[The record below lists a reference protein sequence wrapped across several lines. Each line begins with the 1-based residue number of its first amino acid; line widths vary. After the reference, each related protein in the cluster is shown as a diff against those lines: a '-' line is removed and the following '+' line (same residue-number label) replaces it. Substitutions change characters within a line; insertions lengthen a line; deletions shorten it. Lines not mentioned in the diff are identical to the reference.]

1 MSSTALILLLFGMM
15 LVMIFIGVPVAFS
28 VGISALTALMI
39 EGIPLSQLIT
49 KMFGGVDSFTV
60 LAIPFYILVGS
71 VMNNGDLTAKLVKFA
86 DSLVG
91 HVRGGLA
98 HVNVLASMFFA
109 GISGSS
115 TADSASIGAMLVPS
129 MVQEGYDV
137 RFSAAI
143 TAASTR

>member
-91 HVRGGLA
+91 QIGRA
-98 HVNVLASMFFA
+98 HV
-109 GISGSS
+109 
-115 TADSASIGAMLVPS
+115 
-129 MVQEGYDV
+129 
-137 RFSAAI
+137 
-143 TAASTR
+143 

>member
-71 VMNNGDLTAKLVKFA
+71 GMNNGQACKVCGQPGRACPRRPGPCKCTGKHVFCRDLRKFDGRFGVHWRNA
-86 DSLVG
+86 CT
-91 HVRGGLA
+91 
-98 HVNVLASMFFA
+98 VNGA
-109 GISGSS
+109 GR
-115 TADSASIGAMLVPS
+115 L
-129 MVQEGYDV
+129 
-137 RFSAAI
+137 
-143 TAASTR
+143 